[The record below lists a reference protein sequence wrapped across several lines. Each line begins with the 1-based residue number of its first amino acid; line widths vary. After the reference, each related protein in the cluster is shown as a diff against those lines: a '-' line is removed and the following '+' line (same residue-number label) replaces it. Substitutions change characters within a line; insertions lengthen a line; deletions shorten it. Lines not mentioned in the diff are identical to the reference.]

1 MIFDSHAHY
10 DDRAFDEDRGTLL
23 ASLPA
28 NGISRVVNIGSS
40 LETTRRTVELTE
52 QYDFVYGAAGVHP
65 SDTGELNDENFRQ
78 VVEALGRPKIVAVGE
93 IGLDYHWDEPERP
106 VQKKWFER
114 QLMLAKE
121 KRMPVV
127 IHSREAAQDTL
138 EIMRACGAA
147 DMSAVIHC
155 FSYGVEMAR
164 EYLNMGHYIG
174 VGGVVTF
181 SNGRKLKEVV
191 QYMPLDRMLLETD
204 CPYLAPVPNRGRRNS
219 SLKLPHVVRMVAELK
234 GVSEETVEQAT
245 FENACRFYGI
255 SGEES

>member
-28 NGISRVVNIGSS
+28 NGISRVVNISSS

-52 QYDFVYGAAGVHP
+52 QYDFVYGTAGVHP
-65 SDTGELNDENFRQ
+65 SDTGELHDENFRQ

-191 QYMPLDRMLLETD
+191 QYMPLDRMLL
-204 CPYLAPVPNRGRRNS
+204 
-219 SLKLPHVVRMVAELK
+219 
-234 GVSEETVEQAT
+234 
-245 FENACRFYGI
+245 
-255 SGEES
+255 

>member
-52 QYDFVYGAAGVHP
+52 QYDFVYGTAGVHP

-219 SLKLPHVVRMVAELK
+219 SLNLPHVVRMVAELK
-234 GVSEETVEQAT
+234 GVSEETVEQAI